1 MIEFRAFS
9 GVKNGFRSGNELLR
23 YEKLLYSPQKNWI
36 LPLNTAEIRRK
47 KQVRQSYCNLYAYG
61 ANNPVRYI
69 DPDGREDDEPII
81 LKSWEPET
89 PKKTETSAKGSLL
102 PKIIIFMHKRN

>member
-1 MIEFRAFS
+1 M
-9 GVKNGFRSGNELLR
+9 
-23 YEKLLYSPQKNWI
+23 
-36 LPLNTAEIRRK
+36 
-47 KQVRQSYCNLYAYG
+47 
-61 ANNPVRYI
+61 

>member
-1 MIEFRAFS
+1 MTLSAMNKSSERKWA
-9 GVKNGFRSGNELLR
+9 VALR
-23 YEKLLYSPQKNWI
+23 KIII
-36 LPLNTAEIRRK
+36 LRK
-47 KQVRQSYCNLYAYG
+47 KIYAYG

-69 DPDGREDDEPII
+69 DPNGREDDEPII